1 MEYARTGFILLTD
14 KYQQCVAF
22 YRDVLELPVMFTL
35 DGPDYVLTCFDL
47 GRSYLITEPGGPSAS
62 AKRGIE
68 QSPVKLRLNVADID
82 KATLEL
88 QQKGVSVERRDYPWG
103 SIADFTDPDGNRCC
117 LRSESDFGFLIGAPV
132 QT

>member
-35 DGPDYVLTCFDL
+35 NESDSVLTCFDL
-47 GRSYLITEPGGPSAS
+47 GGSYLMVEPGGPPAS
-62 AKRGIE
+62 ATRGIE
-68 QSPVKLRLNVADID
+68 QSPLKLRLNVADIN

-103 SIADFTDPDGNRCC
+103 SIANFTDPDGNRCA
-117 LRSESDFGFLIGAPV
+117 LRSESNFGV
-132 QT
+132 